1 MQVLSFPALVLTF
14 RDLPKLFLPNVW
26 EVECHVSIFDEVSL
40 KSILDGLRLASRII
54 SRVDEVEKVELWSTS
69 ITVDFLSRQL
79 EKLLQDL
86 NLSRTDLCIYIP
98 PEELNIVT
106 ADRYYVSYS
115 LNALTAPIYLKL
127 HCDLDQLGQ
136 VSSFLK
142 EIIFRKTRDG
152 EKRVYEY
159 CMYRLMKIMNV
170 LDEEGVR
177 KFLVRGLLYPDM
189 YVEVGWSGKLV
200 DDVSRLP
207 DPARIMLSRLG
218 AEKTLIFIGE
228 EQQLNLLIQV
238 LDAVRNLPRFD
249 TVIGSVPGK
258 DAEESFLVLLNLEE
272 DYCLKISVSGSL
284 KNIKFI
290 VAPGTLFSIEARR
303 CSCSSR
309 MDRVNTVK
317 VSVLRLASKDVSHE
331 IEVVLPRTG
340 KREAAERS
348 IAVLDK
354 LAGTSLDSL
363 VHEVKRELERLMEEQ
378 ASD

>member
-1 MQVLSFPALVLTF
+1 MLMLSFPALVLTF

-142 EIIFRKTRDG
+142 EIIFRKARDG
-152 EKRVYEY
+152 EKKVYEY

-189 YVEVGWSGKLV
+189 YVEVGWSEKLV
-200 DDVSRLP
+200 DDVSGLP

-218 AEKTLIFIGE
+218 VEKTLIFIGE

-272 DYCLKISVSGSL
+272 DYCLRISVSGSL

-290 VAPGTLFSIEARR
+290 VAPETLFSIDARR
-303 CSCSSR
+303 CSCFSR

-378 ASD
+378 TSD